1 MSGHRIMHIH
11 HDTPRSLYTPSETSR
26 THPAT
31 HDRLGLKSKLSSV
44 IRQEFHRVDDD
55 PAPWVRALFEFELDL
70 LDPVLFGGFLGG
82 LAIDMDTVL
91 VERVWEGFGDGEAG
105 WESECRR
112 VSVEKSGG
120 DLLRGWAY
128 AKT

>member
-1 MSGHRIMHIH
+1 M
-11 HDTPRSLYTPSETSR
+11 
-26 THPAT
+26 

-70 LDPVLFGGFLGG
+70 LDPVLFGGFLRG
-82 LAIDMDTVL
+82 LAVDMDTVL

-105 WESECRR
+105 GKVNVGESVWRR
-112 VSVEKSGG
+112 VVG
-120 DLLRGWAY
+120 DMLRGWAY